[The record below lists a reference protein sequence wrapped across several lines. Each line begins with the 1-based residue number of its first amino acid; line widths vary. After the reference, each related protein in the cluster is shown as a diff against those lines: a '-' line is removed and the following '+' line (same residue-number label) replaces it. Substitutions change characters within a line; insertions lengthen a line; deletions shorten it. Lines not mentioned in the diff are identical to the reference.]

1 MAFVSFEFS
10 LDWLFNHH
18 HPPSITNHKVEG
30 CFWKPQG
37 DCFLLL
43 VREMGTVQS
52 GGGIVAVVPGMIF
65 NGLGIPWKVP
75 TGDSL
80 GPFFS
85 NFNGR
90 VQRVIA
96 ICLK

>member
-1 MAFVSFEFS
+1 MFLETTRR
-10 LDWLFNHH
+10 LFPALGPGN
-18 HPPSITNHKVEG
+18 
-30 CFWKPQG
+30 
-37 DCFLLL
+37 
-43 VREMGTVQS
+43 GTVQS
-52 GGGIVAVVPGMIF
+52 GGGIVALVPGMIF

-80 GPFFS
+80 VPFFS

-90 VQRVIA
+90 VERVIA